1 MDSVDSQAAA
11 PGSTLSKNAPGE
23 ALLGPSAGGVESVR
37 LGPPGWV
44 LGALTLFLFLIWS
57 NTFIAIGYLL
67 GAESTAARFD
77 WISLTVARFTPVLPI
92 CLVYCVLPRRWPET
106 VRVVRAHWRR
116 LAACALLAVPGYNCA
131 LYFGQQHG
139 VPAPVASLTTTLA
152 PFFIL
157 VLSIAFLG
165 EKLTARR
172 ALGFGLCI
180 LGMGVIS
187 FGRRG
192 GGAAAYPVV
201 VAVTALAPLSW
212 SCFSV
217 LTKPVTRTVDP
228 VHWTYLALVVGSFP
242 GLILLPWR
250 GGPEMA
256 SLDAA
261 GWAAILFLALFA
273 TVAGFA
279 IWTWL
284 LRHLPASTVGLTI
297 FLNPPLTTMSK
308 AILAAAI
315 PAAFAFR
322 MTSLEGAG
330 GTIVLLGLAVG
341 LLQRRSSGTPLRTGA
356 ALVPG
361 TGAVVAPAAE
371 PIPPSTTA
379 EDRGATIAEHR
390 RPRADWVE

>member
-1 MDSVDSQAAA
+1 
-11 PGSTLSKNAPGE
+11 
-23 ALLGPSAGGVESVR
+23 
-37 LGPPGWV
+37 
-44 LGALTLFLFLIWS
+44 
-57 NTFIAIGYLL
+57 
-67 GAESTAARFD
+67 
-77 WISLTVARFTPVLPI
+77 
-92 CLVYCVLPRRWPET
+92 
-106 VRVVRAHWRR
+106 
-116 LAACALLAVPGYNCA
+116 
-131 LYFGQQHG
+131 
-139 VPAPVASLTTTLA
+139 VASLTTTLA

-187 FGRRG
+187 FARRG
-192 GGAAAYPVV
+192 GGAAAYPVI

-228 VHWTYLALVVGSFP
+228 VHWTYLALVVGSLP
-242 GLILLPWR
+242 ALILLPWW

-256 SLDAA
+256 SLDAT
-261 GWAAILFLALFA
+261 GWAAILYLALLA

-297 FLNPPLTTMSK
+297 FLNPPLTTISK

-315 PAAFAFR
+315 PTAIVFR
-322 MTSLEGAG
+322 MTSLEGIG
-330 GTIVLLGLAVG
+330 GAIVLLGLAVG
-341 LLQRRSSGTPLRTGA
+341 LLQRRSAGALLRTGA

-361 TGAVVAPAAE
+361 TGAVVAPAPGAT
-371 PIPPSTTA
+371 PPSAT
-379 EDRGATIAEHR
+379 ERDRDPMAEHR
-390 RPRADWVE
+390 RPPADSAE